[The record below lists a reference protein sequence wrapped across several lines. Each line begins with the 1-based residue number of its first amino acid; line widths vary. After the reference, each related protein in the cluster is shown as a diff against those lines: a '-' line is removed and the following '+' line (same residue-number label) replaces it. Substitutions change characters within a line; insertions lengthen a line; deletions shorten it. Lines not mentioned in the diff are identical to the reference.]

1 MNVITKSIQLP
12 DGRTI
17 TIETGKVA
25 KQADGSVMLRMN
37 NTVLLATV
45 CAAKDAVPGTD
56 FMPLQVDYRE
66 QYAAAG
72 RFPGGFTKRE
82 GKATDNEILT
92 SRLVDRVLRPLFPS
106 NYHAEVYVNVML
118 FSADGVDQ
126 PDALAGFA
134 ASAAL
139 ACSDIPF
146 ECPISEVRV
155 ARING
160 EYVIDPTF
168 EQMKEADMDIM
179 VGASAE
185 NIMMVE
191 GEMKEVSEQ
200 DLLGALKAAMDA
212 IKPMCELQA
221 ELSKELGKDVKR
233 EYDHEVNDEELR
245 ERMNK
250 ELYQPAYDVTKQALE
265 KHARA
270 EAFEKILADFKEK
283 YAAEHADLTED
294 ELEEKYA
301 MMDRYY
307 HDVERDAM
315 RRCILDE
322 GIRLDGRK
330 TDEIRPI
337 WCEVSPLPMPH
348 GSSIFTRCETQSLT
362 TVTLGTKLDEKLVDD
377 VLDKSYQRFL
387 LHYNFPPFCTG
398 EAKAQRGVGRR
409 EIGHGH
415 LAWRGLKEMIP
426 AEFPYTVRVVSQIME
441 SNGSSSMATVC
452 AGTLALMDAGVP
464 MKKPVSGIAM
474 GLIKNP
480 GEDKY
485 AVLSDILGDEDH
497 LGDMDFKTTG
507 TKDGLTATQMDIKC
521 DGLSFD
527 ILEKA
532 LMQAKAGREHILK
545 CITDTIA
552 EPRAELKPQV
562 PRIEAFDI
570 PKEFIGAVIGPGGKI
585 IQQMQEDTGATITID
600 ETDGVG
606 KVQVSAP
613 NKESIDAAIAKIKA
627 IVAIPEIG
635 EVYEGTVRSI
645 MPYGCF
651 VEFMPGK
658 DGLLHISEID
668 WKRLETVEEAGIKE
682 GDKIQ
687 VKLLEIDPKTG
698 KFKLSHRVLIEKPAD
713 YVEPQ
718 QRRRERPER
727 PERGERRPRP
737 ERNERGE
744 RRQRPERRERNDE
757 YQAPAENNEPKDFS
771 DALDKMDF

>member
-1 MNVITKSIQLP
+1 MNVITKTVSLP

-25 KQADGSVMLRMN
+25 KQCDGSCMLTMG

-82 GKATDNEILT
+82 GKASDNEILT

-118 FSADGVDQ
+118 LSADGVDQ

-155 ARING
+155 ARVNG

-168 EQMKEADMDIM
+168 EQMKKADMDIM

-200 DLLGALKAAMDA
+200 DMIGALKAAMDA
-212 IKPMCELQA
+212 IKPMCELQT

-245 ERMNK
+245 AQMNS
-250 ELYQPAYDVTKQALE
+250 ELYQPTYDVTKQALD
-265 KHARA
+265 KHARQD
-270 EAFEKILADFKEK
+270 AFDKILEDFKDAYK
-283 YAAEHADLTED
+283 TAHADLSED
-294 ELEEKYA
+294 DIEEKEA
-301 MMDRYY
+301 LMERYY
-307 HDVERDAM
+307 HDVMRDAM

-348 GSSIFTRCETQSLT
+348 GSSIFTRGETQSIT
-362 TVTLGTKLDEKLVDD
+362 TCTLGTKLDEKMVDD
-377 VLDKSYQRFL
+377 VLDKSYMRFL

-398 EAKAQRGVGRR
+398 EAKASRGVGRR

-415 LAWRGLKEMIP
+415 LAWRALKGQIP
-426 AEFPYTVRVVSQIME
+426 ADYPYTVRLVSQILE

-464 MKKPVSGIAM
+464 MAKPVSGIAM

-480 GEDKY
+480 GEEKY

-521 DGLSFD
+521 DGLSFE

-532 LMQAKAGREHILK
+532 LMQAKAGREYILGK
-545 CITDTIA
+545 LTDTIS

-562 PRIEAFDI
+562 PRIVQIEI
-570 PKEFIGAVIGPGGKI
+570 PKEYIGAVIGPGGKI
-585 IQQMQEDTGATITID
+585 IQQMQEDTGSTITID
-600 ETDGVG
+600 EVDGVG

-613 NKESIDAAIAKIKA
+613 NKESIDAALAKIKS
-627 IVAIPEIG
+627 IVAIPEVG
-635 EVYEGTVRSI
+635 EVYEGTVRTI
-645 MPYGCF
+645 QPYGCF

-682 GDKIQ
+682 GDKIM

-698 KFKLSHRVLIEKPAD
+698 KFKLSHRVLIDKPAD
-713 YVEPQ
+713 YVERPA
-718 QRRRERPER
+718 RRER
-727 PERGERRPRP
+727 PERGERRPRS
-737 ERNERGE
+737 ERGE
-744 RRQRPERRERNDE
+744 RRPRPERGERRGNHDNFE
-757 YQAPAENNEPKDFS
+757 GNHEPKDFNDS
-771 DALDKMDF
+771 LDHMDF